1 MQQLAWFVGASSCDE
16 GVQRARPT
24 AWTKQP
30 EFKTYPPHL
39 PVLALPSLQACVNAE
54 PHATSRRLIA
64 ALSEQRQQQQQHSA
78 RERCSASNVEQLPL
92 ERVSL
97 LLQLSFGITGDVT
110 CKLPTIS
117 VGITR

>member
-1 MQQLAWFVGASSCDE
+1 MQQLAWFVSASSCDE

-39 PVLALPSLQACVNAE
+39 PVLALPSLQACVDAE

-64 ALSEQRQQQQQHSA
+64 ALSEQQQHNA

-97 LLQLSFGITGDVT
+97 LSQLSFGVTGDVT
-110 CKLPTIS
+110 YKLPTIP
-117 VGITR
+117 VGIIH